1 MKFANSTVNNWES
14 NTINR
19 TCIAYTEVEIIEVL

>member
-1 MKFANSTVNNWES
+1 MNETSANSTAKNWES

-19 TCIAYTEVEIIEVL
+19 TCIAYTEGEVM